1 MQVIYIDI
9 LLLINFSMDFVA
21 LFLTARLMHAR
32 AKAIPLAVAS
42 LIGAGYEALRLFISW
57 PLSVISDIACAV
69 LMCVIALGASELLR
83 TTLTFLCASIIIGGT
98 MTALYS
104 FAGMGDGL
112 FSGSSAESTDAL
124 LELPFGRFIPAAALS
139 AAFALLLC
147 RTLRSRLGRRKCICR
162 ITVNGSSAERTLRQ
176 RKSAARPSLGQTVHS
191 ADSRFRRRASPAGAL
206 LGHTSRLYRAEKCTH
221 GQHRCR

>member
-32 AKAIPLAVAS
+32 AKAIPLAAAS

-57 PLSVISDIACAV
+57 SLPLSVISDIACAV

-147 RTLRSRLGRRKCICR
+147 RTLRSRLGRKKCICR
-162 ITVNGSSAERTLRQ
+162 
-176 RKSAARPSLGQTVHS
+176 
-191 ADSRFRRRASPAGAL
+191 
-206 LGHTSRLYRAEKCTH
+206 
-221 GQHRCR
+221 